1 MAYDE
6 ELSERIRAH
15 LEGEPGLSEKRMFGG
30 LAFLINGNMACGVNK
45 TDLIVRFDP
54 DTQADV
60 LAQPG
65 AREFDLSP
73 RPMKG
78 WVSVDSD
85 GYRSEADLER
95 WVERGVEFARGLPP
109 K

>member
-30 LAFLINGNMACGVNK
+30 IAFLINGNMACGVNK
-45 TDLIVRFDP
+45 TDLIVRIDP
-54 DTQADV
+54 GTHADV
-60 LAQPG
+60 LAEPG
-65 AREFDLSP
+65 AREFDLSA

-78 WVSVDSD
+78 WVSVDAAGYGSD
-85 GYRSEADLER
+85 ADFGR
-95 WVERGVEFARGLPP
+95 WVERGVGFARGLPP

>member
-15 LEGEPGLSEKRMFGG
+15 LESEPGLSEKRMFGG
-30 LAFLINGNMACGVNK
+30 IAFLVNGNMACGVNK

-54 DTQADV
+54 DIHADV
-60 LAQPG
+60 LAEPG
-65 AREFDLSP
+65 AREFDLSQ

-78 WVSVDSD
+78 WVCVDAG
-85 GYRSEADLER
+85 GYRADADFER
-95 WVERGVEFARGLPP
+95 WVERGLGFARGLPP

>member
-30 LAFLINGNMACGVNK
+30 IAFLINGNMACGVNK

-54 DTQADV
+54 DTHTET
-60 LAQPG
+60 LAEPG
-65 AREFDLSP
+65 AREFDLSR

-78 WVSVDSD
+78 WVSVAAD
-85 GYRSEADLER
+85 GYRAEADFER
-95 WVERGVEFARGLPP
+95 WVARGVGFARGLPP